1 MGEQTAV
8 ATGTSPGEHGR
19 AARLGAMLRRYPLT
33 IVLLLLTAALPAVL
47 RFGFHLGEWSLL
59 SLLGVSADSVA
70 RRGRWYSLGSALF
83 VSENVTAI
91 VVTAVLIVV
100 LIGYS
105 ERLIG
110 SWRTLLGY
118 LVTGAIGIGVGVLVQ
133 WLLSSSGERWGRS
146 AFGASS
152 FEALVPV
159 VGAVMVASAAAGP
172 FWRRRIRVL
181 GLAVTIT
188 FMLFSGQPGDLH
200 RLIAVVV
207 GIGIGPLVTGRT
219 RIPRFVRSS
228 VQEARTLLAAVV
240 AIVAIGPIITLTA
253 PHKLGPLSP
262 LGELFR
268 PVHGRALDVA
278 ACGPQSL
285 VPSCIHQVALARL
298 DGPGPLLLSLL
309 PLAVLLIC
317 ASGLARG
324 RRAAV
329 WIAIGVNLLLAGLA
343 GFYYGFLPSAGNQ
356 TILDL
361 SKAGQWEMISA
372 LAVST
377 VIPLAVAVSLFVMR
391 SRFTVR
397 VPQRRA
403 RRAVLIAGATLLAS
417 CAIFLGFG
425 MLVPGAF
432 NPAVTLPMLLDDLPE
447 RFIPV
452 GFLGAELDEFV
463 PVSAVARILYLWI
476 GPLTWAVFAAVTLWL
491 VRGPSQDEGGGSI
504 ARFRALRH
512 AGLGGSLGHMGLWSG
527 RRHWT
532 SASGDAAISFV
543 VIGEIALTVS
553 EPLCAEEGR
562 AAVIREFAADCE
574 RRGWTAVFYAVHDE
588 FLPHFAAMGW
598 SSVRVGEEAVLD
610 TAEWSLSGKAK
621 QDIRTSINRA
631 DRAGVEAVWTTWAE
645 LSFGQRTQI
654 RSISEEWVA
663 EHELPEMGFT
673 LGGLSEL
680 SDAETK
686 LMLAIDADG
695 SIEAITSWMPNWRAT
710 TLPLTSVGPDSGHID
725 GWTLDVMR
733 RRDGSINGV
742 MEFLIAAMLARASA
756 AGERFVSL
764 STAPFASAL
773 DETGGMADRIQGVV
787 GRALEPV
794 YGFGSLLRFK
804 SKFRPRFTA
813 VSVAFPDP
821 TELPLIASAIVRAY
835 LPGVRLRDGVTLVRS
850 RRPVA

>member
-1 MGEQTAV
+1 MAEQETAAQV
-8 ATGTSPGEHGR
+8 AAPGWRGR
-19 AARLGAMLRRYPLT
+19 TQWLGANTRRYPLT
-33 IVLLLLTAALPAVL
+33 LALLLLTIALPAIL
-47 RFGFHLGEWSLL
+47 RFGFHLGPRSLL
-59 SLLGVSADSVA
+59 ALLGVAPDAVA
-70 RRGRWYSLGSALF
+70 RQGRLYSLGAALF

-91 VVTAVLIVV
+91 VVSALLIVV
-100 LIGYS
+100 LVGFS

-110 SWRTLLGY
+110 SWRALLGY
-118 LVTGAIGIGVGVLVQ
+118 LITGTVGIGIGILTQ
-133 WLLSSSGERWGRS
+133 WLLYTSGERWGRT
-146 AFGASS
+146 AFGASA

-159 VGAVMVASAAAGP
+159 FGTVMVASAAAGP
-172 FWRRRIRVL
+172 FWRRRIRVI

-188 FMLFSGQPGDLH
+188 FMLFSGQPSDLH

-207 GIGIGPLVTGRT
+207 GIVIGPLLTGRT

-228 VQEARTLLAAVV
+228 VQEVRALLAAVV
-240 AIVAIGPIITLTA
+240 TIVAIGPVITLTA

-268 PVHGRALDVA
+268 PNYAPGLDA
-278 ACGPQSL
+278 ATCSPQSL
-285 VPSCIHQVALARL
+285 VPSCIHQAALARL

-309 PLAVLLIC
+309 PLTVLLIS
-317 ASGLARG
+317 ASGLLRG
-324 RRAAV
+324 RRAAL
-329 WIAIGVNLLLAGLA
+329 WIAIGVNVLLAGLA
-343 GFYYGFLPSAGNQ
+343 AFYYGFLPSAGNLL
-356 TILDL
+356 IIDL
-361 SKAGQWEMISA
+361 SEDGQWEMISA

-377 VIPLAVAVSLFVMR
+377 LIPLAIAVILFAMR

-397 VPQRRA
+397 VTA
-403 RRAVLIAGATLLAS
+403 RRVRIAAAWVSGVFVVS
-417 CAIFLGFG
+417 SVFLVGFG
-425 MLVPGAF
+425 MLFPDSF
-432 NPAVTLPMLLDDLPE
+432 TPTVTLSMLLNDLPE

-452 GFLGAELDEFV
+452 GFLGAELDEFL
-463 PVSAVARILYLWI
+463 PVTSAAHLLYLWI
-476 GPLTWAVFAAVTLWL
+476 GPLTWAVLAAVTLWL
-491 VRGPSQDEGGGSI
+491 VRGPSRDEGGGSM

-512 AGLGGSLGHMGLWSG
+512 AGMGGSLGHMGLWAG

-532 SASGDAAISFV
+532 SASGDAAIAFV

-553 EPLCAEEGR
+553 EPLCRAEDRG
-562 AAVIREFAADCE
+562 AAIREFAEDCE
-574 RRGWTAVFYAVHDE
+574 RRGWTAVFYAVHEE
-588 FLPHFAAMGW
+588 FVQHFAAMGW
-598 SSVRVGEEAVLD
+598 STVRVGEEAILD
-610 TAEWSLSGKAK
+610 TADWTLSGKSK

-631 DRAGVEAVWTTWAE
+631 DRAGIEAVWTSWAE
-645 LSFGQRTQI
+645 LSLGQHNQI

-673 LGGLSEL
+673 LGGLTEL
-680 SDAETK
+680 ADPETR
-686 LMLAIDADG
+686 LMLAISADG
-695 SIEAITSWMPNWRAT
+695 TIEAITSWMPNWCAASP
-710 TLPLTSVGPDSGHID
+710 PLSPPAHAEGVID

-773 DETGGMADRIQGVV
+773 DESGGMAERIQRVV

-804 SKFRPRFTA
+804 SKFRPRFAA